1 MSGEE
6 IHGECYWC
14 KSELCGTV
22 IEVIGRHYHYRC
34 FYCCKCRNPIGGKD
48 FRMRDVQSLFSPL
61 TIRSDFSVSIATA
74 KLLNDV
80 VLNAETIFE
89 TISILKPSTPTTT
102 AYLP

>member
-1 MSGEE
+1 
-6 IHGECYWC
+6 
-14 KSELCGTV
+14 
-22 IEVIGRHYHYRC
+22 
-34 FYCCKCRNPIGGKD
+34 
-48 FRMRDVQSLFSPL
+48 MRDVQSLFSPL